1 MFRFGYAGVMSSVT
15 PAVRPLRRDAERNR
29 LRILEAAREVYAD
42 RGLTAGFDE
51 IARVAG
57 VGVGTVYRRFPD
69 RADLVE
75 ALFDQQVDDVVARVE
90 AAAGHADAWEGLC
103 AFARWGVQTQAA
115 DRGLAQVLSSAG
127 HGHDRVAAGRERI
140 EPAVRVL
147 VRRAQQAGALRPDV
161 TELDLGMT
169 VAMISRIGGPGDHEL
184 RERFLTLALDGLA
197 TRRDAPSR
205 LPGREPSQHDLGC
218 VAELARPAR

>member
-1 MFRFGYAGVMSSVT
+1 MSSVT
-15 PAVRPLRRDAERNR
+15 PAARPLRRDAERNR
-29 LRILEAAREVYAD
+29 LLILEAAREVYAD
-42 RGLTAGFDE
+42 RGLSAGFDE

-90 AAAGHADAWEGLC
+90 AAADHADAWEGLC

-169 VAMISRIGGPGDHEL
+169 VAMVSRIGGPGDHEL

-197 TRRDAPSR
+197 TRREGPSP
-205 LPGREPSQHDLGC
+205 LPARQPSQHDLGC